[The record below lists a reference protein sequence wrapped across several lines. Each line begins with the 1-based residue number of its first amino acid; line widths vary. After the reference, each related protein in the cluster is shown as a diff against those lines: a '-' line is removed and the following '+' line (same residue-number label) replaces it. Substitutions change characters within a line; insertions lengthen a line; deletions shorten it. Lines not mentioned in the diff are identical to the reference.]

1 MADLMRANRVAVKA
15 NGENIVADFYRTHK
29 AVASIHSENTDWS
42 MPENVTN
49 KLAARE
55 NFRVWAI
62 EHAAEYG
69 IQYDPVD
76 RRSAENTRTPK
87 YENDKML
94 IDDAMSMILPEMRA
108 LVDKVTVKY
117 PAVEWAGVEHD
128 EIVPMTKT
136 TSGKDLAN
144 LGILNGRYG
153 KGEGNW
159 AWAIVKFT
167 VTIKYKGN
175 ECYIPVQMQ
184 LVSGQ
189 LKKTGI
195 GITDFTAKVKAE
207 IIENKLAT
215 EEELDP
221 PKVKESKKDKAEDT
235 KVEEPKQ
242 EVKAE
247 KTPAETP
254 AQETAKEQKPK
265 RQRKSK
271 KNEGAELAKAE

>member
-76 RRSAENTRTPK
+76 RQSAENTRTPK

-108 LVDKVTVKY
+108 LVDKVAVKY

-167 VTIKYKGN
+167 VTIKYKGS
-175 ECYIPVQMQ
+175 ECYIPVSMQ

-235 KVEEPKQ
+235 KKEEPKQ
-242 EVKAE
+242 ETKAE
-247 KTPAETP
+247 ETPAEAP
-254 AQETAKEQKPK
+254 AKETAKEQKP
-265 RQRKSK
+265 RR
-271 KNEGAELAKAE
+271 